1 MVNNIYGLTAHPFV
15 SMSTDDASPTF
26 LLLSIN
32 VTQPFSV
39 GLYNGS
45 DAEKFGVNNLQGKKN
60 PGTDRHAV
68 ESFLRQVKQAKEM
81 KIDRFPFHSASPC
94 QLINKHS

>member
-39 GLYNGS
+39 GLYKGS
-45 DAEKFGVNNLQGKKN
+45 DAEKLELITCRERRILGQIVMLW
-60 PGTDRHAV
+60 
-68 ESFLRQVKQAKEM
+68 S
-81 KIDRFPFHSASPC
+81 HSC
-94 QLINKHS
+94 IK